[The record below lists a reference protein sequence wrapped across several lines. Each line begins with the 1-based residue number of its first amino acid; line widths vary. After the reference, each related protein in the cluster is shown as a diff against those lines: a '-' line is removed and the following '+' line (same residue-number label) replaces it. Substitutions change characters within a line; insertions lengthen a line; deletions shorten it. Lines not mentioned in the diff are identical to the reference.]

1 MEYKTLDEH
10 FRLPVIGLGTW
21 GIGGTSLEPDFSRDN
36 ESIQALKD
44 AIALWYSHI
53 DTAELYGVGHTEEI
67 VGEAIKNF
75 DRSKLI
81 ITSKVYKTHLQYD
94 DVIASCK
101 KSLQRL
107 QTNYIDIYLIHAPN
121 PEIPLEET
129 MKAID
134 YLVEHQLV
142 KYIGVSNF
150 SVEQM
155 KEAQRYTKNKI
166 MVNQIPYNLSARA
179 EDYKGGG
186 CRNMEKEIVPYCQA
200 NKILIMA
207 YRPIERGF
215 LLQSHPL
222 LDDLSTKYGKTKA
235 QIALQRLISKKNIVT
250 ICKAT
255 QPSHLKENLGAM
267 WWNLSSEDIEALDT
281 TQFWTP
287 SN

>member
-1 MEYKTLDEH
+1 
-10 FRLPVIGLGTW
+10 
-21 GIGGTSLEPDFSRDN
+21 
-36 ESIQALKD
+36 
-44 AIALWYSHI
+44 
-53 DTAELYGVGHTEEI
+53 
-67 VGEAIKNF
+67 
-75 DRSKLI
+75 
-81 ITSKVYKTHLQYD
+81 
-94 DVIASCK
+94 
-101 KSLQRL
+101 
-107 QTNYIDIYLIHAPN
+107 
-121 PEIPLEET
+121 
-129 MKAID
+129 
-134 YLVEHQLV
+134 
-142 KYIGVSNF
+142 
-150 SVEQM
+150 
-155 KEAQRYTKNKI
+155 
-166 MVNQIPYNLSARA
+166 
-179 EDYKGGG
+179 
-186 CRNMEKEIVPYCQA
+186 MEKEIVPYCQA